1 MSLKSGL
8 FHFRVTVSNLS
19 FCDLTLDFAYH
30 VEEYSQ
36 LDSRRSIIITSIV
49 LVVAMSMLMTDFT
62 RYYTRKGCLQ
72 KYRPLVVVTHFAPL
86 LRIKPELASIKN
98 KMVLVH
104 EDSIGSRSV
113 LQV

>member
-1 MSLKSGL
+1 MEIAQLNFEHCKVSLKSGL
-8 FHFRVTVSNLS
+8 FHFRLTVSNLS

-62 RYYTRKGCLQ
+62 RYYTRRGYK
-72 KYRPLVVVTHFAPL
+72 T
-86 LRIKPELASIKN
+86 E
-98 KMVLVH
+98 
-104 EDSIGSRSV
+104 
-113 LQV
+113 